1 MDDKSKEDYYIV
13 KNYTEH
19 DILRLG
25 KRYNNKKRTYLL
37 VNPLQSKHIPAS
49 PSKSLDMMKA
59 LGEKVA
65 IKYPNAK
72 LVIGFAETATAIG
85 AAVASCLAED
95 CMYIHTTREEING
108 ISDWVEFNE
117 EHSHAVE
124 QKLYS
129 KNLGNQVANTQEI
142 ILVDDEISTGKTL
155 INITQQLKKKCPE
168 LKDKKIIAASIINRL
183 TDMNLNRLLCEGIEC
198 EYLVKLPEK
207 DYTDAV
213 KSIEISSPVDFVN
226 EDSSDIET
234 IEIPLS
240 EPFLNP
246 RLGISISDYNKFCSK
261 TAKKLFEEL
270 KGNICKT
277 DDVLI
282 IGTEEF
288 MYPAIKVALEFESQ
302 QVANSVYCHST
313 TRSPIGVNDNEG
325 YPIRNGYKICSFYDK
340 KRETYIYNLRK
351 YDKIIIITDGYGN
364 PSKAIASI
372 KAALAH
378 YGNNKIFFIG
388 GIRCV

>member
-1 MDDKSKEDYYIV
+1 MLDDKSKEDYYIV

-37 VNPLQSKHIPAS
+37 VNPLQSKHIPSS

-65 IKYPNAK
+65 IKHPNAK

-95 CMYIHTTREEING
+95 CIYIHTTREEING

-117 EHSHAVE
+117 EHSHAVA

-129 KNLGNQVANTQEI
+129 KNLGNQIANTQEI

-168 LKDKKIIAASIINRL
+168 LKDKKMIAVSIINRL
-183 TDMNLNRLLCEGIEC
+183 TDMNINRLLCEGIEC
-198 EYLVKLPEK
+198 EYLVKLPEI
-207 DYTDAV
+207 DYTDVV

-226 EDSSDIET
+226 EDTSDIET
-234 IEIPLS
+234 IE
-240 EPFLNP
+240 NC
-246 RLGISISDYNKFCSK
+246 KK
-261 TAKKLFEEL
+261 T
-270 KGNICKT
+270 I
-277 DDVLI
+277 
-282 IGTEEF
+282 
-288 MYPAIKVALEFESQ
+288 
-302 QVANSVYCHST
+302 
-313 TRSPIGVNDNEG
+313 
-325 YPIRNGYKICSFYDK
+325 
-340 KRETYIYNLRK
+340 
-351 YDKIIIITDGYGN
+351 
-364 PSKAIASI
+364 
-372 KAALAH
+372 
-378 YGNNKIFFIG
+378 
-388 GIRCV
+388 

>member
-1 MDDKSKEDYYIV
+1 M

-25 KRYNNKKRTYLL
+25 KRHNNKKRTYLL

-95 CMYIHTTREEING
+95 CIYMHTTREEFNG
-108 ISDWVEFNE
+108 ISDWVEFDE

-129 KNLGNQVANTQEI
+129 KNLANQIANTQEI
-142 ILVDDEISTGKTL
+142 ILVDDELSTGKTL
-155 INITQQLKKKCPE
+155 INITQQLKKICPG
-168 LKDKKIIAASIINRL
+168 LKGKKIIAVSIINRL
-183 TDMNLNRLLCEGIEC
+183 TDENINRLLSEGIEC
-198 EYLVKLPEK
+198 EYLVKLPEI
-207 DYTDAV
+207 DYTDMV
-213 KSIEISSPVDFVN
+213 KSIEINSPIDFIDKDSVDV
-226 EDSSDIET
+226 EPIKIS
-234 IEIPLS
+234 LS

-246 RLGISISDYNKFCSK
+246 RLGVSISDYDKFCADA
-261 TAKKLFEEL
+261 AKKLFEEL
-270 KGNICKT
+270 RGNISKT
-277 DDVLI
+277 DDVLV

-288 MYPAIKVALEFESQ
+288 MYPAIKVALEFENQ
-302 QVANSVYCHST
+302 QAAYSVHCHST
-313 TRSPIGVNDNEG
+313 TRSPIGVNDNEN

-351 YDKIIIITDGYGN
+351 YDKIIIITDSYSDC
-364 PSKAIASI
+364 PKAIASI

-378 YGNNKIFFIG
+378 YGNNNIFFIG
-388 GIRCV
+388 GNRCV

>member
-1 MDDKSKEDYYIV
+1 M

-25 KRYNNKKRTYLL
+25 KRHNNKKRTYLL
-37 VNPLQSKHIPAS
+37 VNPLQSKHIPVS
-49 PSKSLDMMKA
+49 PSESLDMMKA

-65 IKYPNAK
+65 LKYPNAR

-85 AAVASCLAED
+85 AAVASCFTED
-95 CMYIHTTREEING
+95 CIYMHTTREELNG
-108 ISDWVEFNE
+108 ITDWLEFNE

-129 KNLGNQVANTQEI
+129 KNLAEQIANTQEI
-142 ILVDDEISTGKTL
+142 ILVDDELSTGKTL

-168 LKDKKIIAASIINRL
+168 LKDKKIIAVSIINRL
-183 TDMNLNRLLCEGIEC
+183 TDMNINRLLREGIEC
-198 EYLVKLPEK
+198 EYLVKLPEI
-207 DYTDAV
+207 DYTDMV
-213 KSIEISSPVDFVN
+213 KSIEIASPVDFIN
-226 EDSSDIET
+226 EDAADVET
-234 IEIPLS
+234 VEIPLS

-246 RLGISISDYNKFCSK
+246 RLGVSMSDYNKSCNY

-270 KGNICKT
+270 RGNIYKP
-277 DDVLI
+277 DDILV

-288 MYPAIKVALEFESQ
+288 MYPAIKVALEFENQ
-302 QVANSVYCHST
+302 QVANSVHCHST
-313 TRSPIGVNDNEG
+313 TRSPIGVNDNES
-325 YPIRNGYKICSFYDK
+325 YPIRNGHKICSFYDE

-351 YDKIIIITDGYGN
+351 YDKIIIITDSYSAS
-364 PSKAIASI
+364 SKAIASI

-378 YGNNKIFFIG
+378 YGNNNIFFIG
-388 GIRCV
+388 GNRCV

>member
-1 MDDKSKEDYYIV
+1 V

-25 KRYNNKKRTYLL
+25 KRHNNKKRTYLL
-37 VNPLQSKHIPAS
+37 INPLQSKHIPAS
-49 PSKSLDMMKA
+49 PSQSLDMMKA

-85 AAVASCLAED
+85 AAVASCLADD
-95 CMYIHTTREEING
+95 CIYMHTTREEISG

-129 KNLGNQVANTQEI
+129 KNLVNQIANTQEI
-142 ILVDDEISTGKTL
+142 ILVDDELSTGKTL
-155 INITQQLKKKCPE
+155 INITQQLKKKCPD
-168 LKDKKIIAASIINRL
+168 LKSKKIIAVSIINRL
-183 TDMNLNRLLCEGIEC
+183 TDTNINRLLREGIEC
-198 EYLVKLPEK
+198 EYLVKLPEI
-207 DYTDAV
+207 DYTDV
-213 KSIEISSPVDFVN
+213 VRSIEITSPVDFIN
-226 EDSSDIET
+226 EDNTDIKTE
-234 IEIPLS
+234 EIPLA

-246 RLGISISDYNKFCSK
+246 RLGISMYDYNKFCDA
-261 TAKKLFEEL
+261 TAKKLFEKL
-270 KGNICKT
+270 RGNICKT
-277 DDVLI
+277 DNVLV

-288 MYPAIKVALEFESQ
+288 MYPAIKVALEFENQ
-302 QVANSVYCHST
+302 QVANSVHCHST
-313 TRSPIGVNDNEG
+313 TRSPIGVNDDES
-325 YPIRNGYKICSFYDK
+325 YPIRNGYKICSFYDE

-351 YDKIIIITDGYGN
+351 YDKIIIITDSDGDS
-364 PSKAIASI
+364 SKAIASI

-378 YGNNKIFFIG
+378 YGNNMIFFIG
-388 GIRCV
+388 GNRCV

>member
-1 MDDKSKEDYYIV
+1 M

-25 KRYNNKKRTYLL
+25 KRHNNKKRTYLL

-49 PSKSLDMMKA
+49 PSQSLDMMKA

-95 CMYIHTTREEING
+95 CIYMHTTREEFNG

-129 KNLGNQVANTQEI
+129 KNLVNQIANTQEI
-142 ILVDDEISTGKTL
+142 IMVDDELSTGKTI
-155 INITQQLKKKCPE
+155 INITQQLKKKYPE
-168 LKDKKIIAASIINRL
+168 LKDKKIIAVSIINRL

-198 EYLVKLPEK
+198 ECLVKLPEI
-207 DYTDAV
+207 DYSDMV
-213 KSIEISSPVDFVN
+213 KSIEIVSPVDFSNKDTANV
-226 EDSSDIET
+226 EIV
-234 IEIPLS
+234 EIPLS
-240 EPFLNP
+240 GPFLNP
-246 RLGISISDYNKFCSK
+246 RLGISMSDYDKFCDD
-261 TAKKLFEEL
+261 TAKKVFEDL
-270 KGNICKT
+270 RDNISKT
-277 DDVLI
+277 DDILV

-302 QVANSVYCHST
+302 QVANSVHCHST
-313 TRSPIGVNDNEG
+313 TRSPIGVNDNES
-325 YPIRNGYKICSFYDK
+325 YPIRNGYKICSFYDE

-351 YDKIIIITDGYGN
+351 YDKIIIITDSHGVS
-364 PSKAIASI
+364 SKAIASI
-372 KAALAH
+372 KAVLAH

-388 GIRCV
+388 GNRCV